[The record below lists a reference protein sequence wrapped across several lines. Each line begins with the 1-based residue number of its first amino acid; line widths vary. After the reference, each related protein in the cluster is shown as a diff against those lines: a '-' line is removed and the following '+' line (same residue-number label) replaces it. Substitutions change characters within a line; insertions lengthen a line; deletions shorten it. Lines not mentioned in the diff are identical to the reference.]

1 MNIYEKKCVGFCL
14 LSIFVLMASA
24 SSAHAN
30 RGSEEPVG
38 APNNETSETF
48 LAEAVQ
54 ENSEPRFTVMLD
66 KLHSVADALTVK
78 HPVHYYGFVSRRG
91 QDVLLYAPVGD
102 PVTNEWKTEYYE
114 NGEWVTQ
121 TLETKVFTNLTPE
134 AEVIVRITPRN
145 PLVAST
151 LPYTVR
157 FGSYPVLKS
166 YELLDEPGV
175 IRIPSGYTNP
185 DWLATQVYKEAVFEA
200 RFTDTKGSSLEGG
213 MAILDLSFGQQEP
226 SIEHIA
232 VSDANGYASQ
242 RIEFGRC
249 YGGVQAQD
257 FVHKQRGF
265 NTWRSHYKVAGY
277 TVHNFSLGP
286 MTATPR
292 IFFMGH
298 ICTQTVLRTVAPRG

>member
-1 MNIYEKKCVGFCL
+1 
-14 LSIFVLMASA
+14 
-24 SSAHAN
+24 
-30 RGSEEPVG
+30 
-38 APNNETSETF
+38 TF

-54 ENSEPRFTVMLD
+54 ENPEPRFTVMLD

-200 RFTDTKGSSLEGG
+200 RFTDTKGSPLEGG

>member
-54 ENSEPRFTVMLD
+54 ENPEPRFTVMLD

-200 RFTDTKGSSLEGG
+200 RFTDTKGSPLEGG

-232 VSDANGYASQ
+232 VSDAN
-242 RIEFGRC
+242 
-249 YGGVQAQD
+249 VL
-257 FVHKQRGF
+257 
-265 NTWRSHYKVAGY
+265 
-277 TVHNFSLGP
+277 FSK
-286 MTATPR
+286 
-292 IFFMGH
+292 
-298 ICTQTVLRTVAPRG
+298 